1 MSATHAEP
9 GLRDWK
15 EDFAPVEAVPQRDLL
30 TSAELR
36 SALEALR
43 PIDLTRLRKKAT
55 ALAPGTGMEPDDLLQ
70 EAIGRAL
77 EENGGRNCP
86 RGVNPATFLGNVIR
100 SIASHARE
108 EWARETPI
116 GATEDREDDP
126 IVDAP
131 DPTPSPEQ
139 AVIGR
144 LDHGKTL
151 GRIEAMFEDDPQ
163 AQAIVIGNME
173 GWSPDEVREM
183 EPMSD
188 KEYAAARKRV
198 RRALLREY
206 PKGPTHE

>member
-1 MSATHAEP
+1 M
-9 GLRDWK
+9 
-15 EDFAPVEAVPQRDLL
+15 EAVPQRDLL
-30 TSAELR
+30 TAAELR

-43 PIDLTRLRKKAT
+43 PIDLVRLRKKAN

-70 EAIGRAL
+70 ESLGRAL

-86 RGVNPATFLGNVIR
+86 RDVNPVTFLGNVIR
-100 SIASHARE
+100 SIASHSRQ
-108 EWARETPI
+108 EWAREMPI
-116 GATEDREDDP
+116 GATKDDEDDP

-131 DPTPSPEQ
+131 DPAPSPED

-144 LDHGKTL
+144 LDHGQTVA
-151 GRIEAMFEDDPQ
+151 RIEAMFEGDPK
-163 AQAIVIGNME
+163 AQAIIIGNME
-173 GWSPDEVREM
+173 GWSPDEIRQM

-198 RRALLREY
+198 RRALLREF